1 MASSPPEPHLAAL
14 RDCRILD
21 TPPEPDF
28 DAIVQRAAAI
38 CETPAAA
45 VSLIEGDRCW
55 FKARHGISAPEIP
68 RNAGFCGYAFR
79 SSGTFIVGDALAS
92 PRFRHAPLVTMEK
105 GFRFYTGVPLILRE
119 GVSIGT
125 LCVLD
130 HVPREL
136 RTDQLTA
143 LQQLAG
149 SVVGLLEKRRHS
161 HDASAAPARRGC
173 VLVVDDHADVREFC
187 ASLIRRLGL
196 VALQAYNGI
205 EALKMVDD
213 YAGDIRLIL
222 SDVQMPGMDGV
233 EFVRALRERDPAGA
247 TPIIMMT
254 ALTNLELRGTL
265 AGLGVDRLVRK
276 PFAVQELQQL
286 ISEQVAARAV

>member
-1 MASSPPEPHLAAL
+1 MATPSPEPHLAAL
-14 RDCRILD
+14 RDCHILD
-21 TPPEPDF
+21 TQPEQDF
-28 DAIVQRAAAI
+28 DAIVRRAAAI

-55 FKARHGISAPEIP
+55 FKARLGITDPEIP
-68 RNAGFCGYAFR
+68 RDAGFCGYAFK
-79 SSGTFIVGDALAS
+79 SSGTFIVGDALAN
-92 PRFRHAPLVTMEK
+92 PRFRGVSIVTMEN
-105 GFRFYTGVPLILRE
+105 GYRFYTGVPLILRE

-130 HVPREL
+130 HLPRQL
-136 RTDQLTA
+136 RTDQLMA

-149 SVVGLLEKRRHS
+149 SVVSLLEKRRQPSAHP
-161 HDASAAPARRGC
+161 AAPARRGC

-187 ASLIRRLGL
+187 SSLVRRLGL

-222 SDVQMPGMDGV
+222 CDVQMPGMDGV
-233 EFVRALRERDPAGA
+233 EFVRALRAREPSAS
-247 TPIIMMT
+247 TPVIMMT
-254 ALTNLELRGTL
+254 ALSNPELRGTL

-276 PFAVQELQQL
+276 PFSVQELQQL
-286 ISEQVAARAV
+286 ISEQVAARAA